1 MDKINFTNKIWDSP
15 ENQRL
20 KELIEEFE
28 LNPYVTSDTFQELR
42 SLIWEDRT
50 CYPVFFIIIPY
61 MIEIASKLK
70 LSKSKDIWIYLGCW
84 ISTHEK
90 YRGGNSK

>member
-28 LNPYVTSDTFQELR
+28 LNPYVTSR
-42 SLIWEDRT
+42 
-50 CYPVFFIIIPY
+50 Y
-61 MIEIASKLK
+61 
-70 LSKSKDIWIYLGCW
+70 LSGTYESNMG
-84 ISTHEK
+84 
-90 YRGGNSK
+90 R